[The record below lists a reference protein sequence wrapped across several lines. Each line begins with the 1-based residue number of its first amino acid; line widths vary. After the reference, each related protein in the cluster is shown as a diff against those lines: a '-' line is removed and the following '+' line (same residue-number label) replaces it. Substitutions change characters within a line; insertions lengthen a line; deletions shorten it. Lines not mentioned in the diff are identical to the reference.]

1 MDGGVM
7 ALTFGQIIVKQ
18 VEGGWYPTTLIY
30 INGEI
35 RTGFGQP
42 IAVEQPNSYGQII
55 VKLMAA
61 E

>member
-1 MDGGVM
+1 M

-18 VEGGWYPTTLIY
+18 VEGGWYPATLIY

-42 IAVEQPNSYGQII
+42 IAVEQSTSFGQVI
-55 VKLMAA
+55 VKLAAA